1 MSIDSIF
8 GSGGAVRRAAD
19 FDPEGTPRG
28 GKSRTALV
36 IDALPDGQPLG
47 FPALVARGAEAGR
60 TLLATGAVH
69 GDEYEGALAIQ
80 DLFAELDPA
89 RMAGTFI
96 GIPVVN
102 GPAFNAGTRTG
113 GHDHQDLARIFPGSP
128 DGSPSERVAHAL
140 TEYVIPHADLYADL
154 HSAGNDYRIKRF
166 AGYQLRPQFLAAQRE
181 AAIAFGFDLVWGTA
195 ALPGR
200 SLSAAG
206 AKGVPAIYVEMEGE
220 GRSRPESCAA
230 ALQGLRNLLACLGIV
245 AGGYPRQPP
254 RYLIEDDR
262 AGSGHLQLANHA
274 PTSGLF
280 LPAAAVW
287 DRVAAGGRLGVV
299 RRADGRVAAEMRSAA
314 AGRVLMVRTRPK
326 VMAGDCVAYVIEVD
340 EPG

>member
-1 MSIDSIF
+1 MSAGSPY
-8 GSGGAVRRAAD
+8 GSGGAARRAAD
-19 FDPEGTPRG
+19 FDPASTPRG

-36 IDALPDGQPLG
+36 VDTLPDGQPLG
-47 FPALVARGAEAGR
+47 FPALVARGAAPGR

-69 GDEYEGALAIQ
+69 GDEYEGTLAIQ

-102 GPAFNAGTRTG
+102 GPAFNAGARTG
-113 GHDHQDLARIFPGSP
+113 NHDHQDLARVFPGSA
-128 DGSPSERVAHAL
+128 DGSPTERLAHAL

-166 AGYQLRPQFLAAQRE
+166 AGYQLRPELLAAQRE
-181 AAIAFGFDLVWGTA
+181 AATAFGFDLVWGTA

-206 AKGVPAIYVEMEGE
+206 AKGVPAIYVELEGE
-220 GRSRPESCAA
+220 GRGRPESCAA
-230 ALQGLRNLLACLGIV
+230 ALQGLRNLLALLGVV
-245 AGGYPRQPP
+245 AGDHPRQPP
-254 RYLIEDDR
+254 RYLVEDDR

-280 LPAAAVW
+280 VPGVAVW
-287 DRVAAGGRLGVV
+287 DRVAAGDRLGVV
-299 RRADGRVAAEMRSAA
+299 RRADGRAAAGMRSAA
-314 AGRVLMVRTRPK
+314 AGRVLLMRTRPQ
-326 VMAGDCVAYVIEVD
+326 VTAGDNVAYVIEVD

>member
-1 MSIDSIF
+1 MTR
-8 GSGGAVRRAAD
+8 VAD
-19 FDPEGTPRG
+19 FDPESTPRG
-28 GKSRTALV
+28 GKSRAVLV
-36 IDALPDGQPLG
+36 VDELPDGQPLA
-47 FPALVARGAEAGR
+47 FPALVARGAEPGR

-69 GDEYEGALAIQ
+69 GDEYEGPLAIQ

-89 RMAGTFI
+89 RMAGAFI

-102 GPAFNAGTRTG
+102 GPAFNAGSRTG
-113 GHDHQDLARIFPGSP
+113 GHDHQDLARIFPGSS
-128 DGSPSERVAHAL
+128 DGSPSERLAHAL

-154 HSAGNDYRIKRF
+154 HSAGNDYRIERF
-166 AGYQLRPQFLAAQRE
+166 AGYQIRPELIAAQRR
-181 AAIAFGFDLVWGTA
+181 AAIAFGLDLVWGTA

-220 GRSRPESCAA
+220 GRCRPESCAA

-245 AGGYPRQPP
+245 AGGHPRQRP
-254 RYLIEDDR
+254 RYLVEDGR

-280 LPAAAVW
+280 LPDVTVW
-287 DRVAAGGRLGVV
+287 DRVAAGDRLGVV
-299 RRADGRVAAEMRSAA
+299 RRADGRTAAEMRSAK
-314 AGRVLMVRTRPK
+314 AGRVLMVRTRPQ
-326 VMAGDCVAYVIEVD
+326 VIAGDCAAYVIEVD